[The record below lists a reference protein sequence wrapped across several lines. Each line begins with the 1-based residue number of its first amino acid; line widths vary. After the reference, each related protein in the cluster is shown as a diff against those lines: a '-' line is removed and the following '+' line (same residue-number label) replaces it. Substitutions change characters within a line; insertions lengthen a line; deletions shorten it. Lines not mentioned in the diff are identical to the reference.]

1 MKKLV
6 ILGKLKTKFKAP
18 FDDLSYD
25 IWAFNKHQDED
36 LIPRVDV
43 WFDIHNTGFNP
54 DADVLRKDLPI
65 DDLIDLVGGKYFN
78 NSVSYLIA
86 YAILKGYKEI
96 LLYGMRFVN
105 DVEIRKGQYHNVREL
120 IFYAKGKGI
129 KIDAPVDKIM
139 IKEYKL
145 YGED

>member
-1 MKKLV
+1 MKKLI
-6 ILGKLKTKFKAP
+6 ILGKLKTKFEAP
-18 FDDLSYD
+18 FNNKNYD
-25 IWAFNKHQDED
+25 IWAFNKHQDEH

-43 WFDIHNTGFNP
+43 WFDIHNKP
-54 DADVLRKDLPI
+54 DKLDAQILKNNFPFDDVIK
-65 DDLIDLVGGKYFN
+65 LVGGKYFN

-96 LLYGMRFVN
+96 LLYGMKFTN

-120 IFYAKGKGI
+120 MFFAKGKGI

-139 IKEYKL
+139 VKEYDL
-145 YGED
+145 YG